1 MTVESSKVPG
11 KAFYR
16 KALNALKIQTH
27 KMFLDTSFNSPGTV
41 LSTIYQ
47 NFVEA
52 AMKYYRYAK
61 CMGGEKHPHLDL
73 LIGTIQD
80 LVELAFVL
88 IKGKH
93 KRQTEQEYAC
103 TVSKYQVEWL
113 AAKAFRS
120 ILAKKQSKYGPVIFW
135 LDHAIWRTKPD
146 NAKEMWRLN
155 KVVKE
160 GDAVFLD
167 YKS

>member
-1 MTVESSKVPG
+1 MVRTCHMTN
-11 KAFYR
+11 R
-16 KALNALKIQTH
+16 RIIH
-27 KMFLDTSFNSPGTV
+27 
-41 LSTIYQ
+41 
-47 NFVEA
+47 
-52 AMKYYRYAK
+52 R
-61 CMGGEKHPHLDL
+61 
-73 LIGTIQD
+73 
-80 LVELAFVL
+80 
-88 IKGKH
+88 
-93 KRQTEQEYAC
+93 
-103 TVSKYQVEWL
+103 L

-167 YKS
+167 YKF